1 MLTRATLQLLFLA
14 AHAAWLH
21 FIMLRSFRMVVALNT
36 MTVAAEAF
44 VSGVVRQKLI
54 TEERV
59 KNTRVRIDRLTFSTG
74 ATVKFELSAKSMA
87 WLHMLE
93 GEATLTAHNYTDPMS
108 DRHSAFLPPGI
119 NATLS
124 TAKGASLLYAEI
136 PDVGAVDPG
145 FATEPALYTI
155 VDWTREPVFACKQ
168 DARKRV
174 ALVSWELCRT
184 KAMRAAIAIYPVGTA
199 APSYHH
205 DGAETFIYV
214 LSSHGAARV
223 DQQSITVRQHD
234 LIHVPDHT
242 RYYLQAADNSDMR
255 FLTLQVPGEFKT
267 VWADPKKTSVWRSTN
282 LDINGFRTAA
292 DERERRAFTL

>member
-1 MLTRATLQLLFLA
+1 
-14 AHAAWLH
+14 
-21 FIMLRSFRMVVALNT
+21 MVIAFNA
-36 MTVAAEAF
+36 MTVAAETF
-44 VSGVVRQKLI
+44 ISGVVRQKLI
-54 TEERV
+54 TERRL
-59 KNTRVRIDRLTFSTG
+59 KDTRVRIDGLTLAAG
-74 ATVKFELSAKSMA
+74 ATMPFQLSVKSLA

-124 TAKGASLLYAEI
+124 TGKGASLLYAEI

-155 VDWTREPVFACKQ
+155 LDWTRELVFVCKQ

-184 KAMRAAIAIYPVGTA
+184 KAMRAAMVMYPVGTA

-205 DGAETFIYV
+205 DGADTFIYV
-214 LSSHGAARV
+214 LSGHGAARV
-223 DQQSITVRQHD
+223 DQQSIAVRQHD

-242 RYYLQAADNSDMR
+242 RYNLQAADNSDMR
-255 FLTLQVPGEFKT
+255 FLSIQVPGGFET
-267 VWADPKKTSVWRSTN
+267 VWTDPKKVSAWQSTN

>member
-1 MLTRATLQLLFLA
+1 
-14 AHAAWLH
+14 
-21 FIMLRSFRMVVALNT
+21 MVIAFNA
-36 MTVAAEAF
+36 MTVAAETF
-44 VSGVVRQKLI
+44 ISGVVRQKLI
-54 TEERV
+54 TERRL
-59 KNTRVRIDRLTFSTG
+59 KDTRVRIDRLTFSTG
-74 ATVKFELSAKSMA
+74 ATMPFQLSAKSLA

-124 TAKGASLLYAEI
+124 TANGASLLYAEI

-155 VDWTREPVFACKQ
+155 LNWTREPVFVCKQ

-174 ALVSWELCRT
+174 ALVSWELCRS
-184 KAMRAAIAIYPVGTA
+184 KAMRAAIAIYPVGVA

-205 DGAETFIYV
+205 DGAETFIFV
-214 LSSHGAARV
+214 LSGHGAARV
-223 DQQSITVRQHD
+223 DQQSIAVRQHD

-267 VWADPKKTSVWRSTN
+267 VWADPKKASTWRSTS
-282 LDINGFRTAA
+282 LDINGFRPAA
-292 DERERRAFTL
+292 DERERRASLR

>member
-1 MLTRATLQLLFLA
+1 
-14 AHAAWLH
+14 
-21 FIMLRSFRMVVALNT
+21 MVVALNT

-44 VSGVVRQKLI
+44 VSGAVRQKLI

-267 VWADPKKTSVWRSTN
+267 VWADPKTASVWQSTH